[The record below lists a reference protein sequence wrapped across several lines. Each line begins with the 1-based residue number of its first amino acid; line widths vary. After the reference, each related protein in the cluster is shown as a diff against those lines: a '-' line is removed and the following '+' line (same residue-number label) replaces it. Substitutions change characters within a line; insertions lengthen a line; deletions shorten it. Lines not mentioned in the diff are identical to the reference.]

1 MKDPMFF
8 ISYVKEAIN
17 DIEDFSKGISKDD
30 FLEDKKTQSAT
41 IRQIEIIGEAIK
53 NLPEEFREKYPEI
66 RWRGI
71 AGMRD
76 KIIHHYFGID
86 VIKIWEVIEED
97 IPKLKEK
104 IDKILE
110 ELESNNKNE
119 GGDQQK

>member
-1 MKDPMFF
+1 MKDPTFF
-8 ISYVKEAIN
+8 INHVKEAIK

-30 FLEDKKTQSAT
+30 FLKDKKTQSAT

-53 NLPEEFREKYPEI
+53 NLPDEFKEKYPEI

-86 VIKIWEVIEED
+86 VIKIWEVIEKD
-97 IPKLKEK
+97 IPKLKEQ
-104 IDKILE
+104 INKILE
-110 ELESNNKNE
+110 ELESNNKQVE
-119 GGDQQK
+119 VEQ

>member
-1 MKDPMFF
+1 MKDPIFF
-8 ISYVKEAIN
+8 INHAKEAIK

-30 FLEDKKTQSAT
+30 FLKDKKTQSAT

-53 NLPEEFREKYPEI
+53 NLPDEFKEKYPEI

-86 VIKIWEVIEED
+86 VIKIWEVIEKD
-97 IPKLKEK
+97 IPKLKEQ
-104 IDKILE
+104 INEILE
-110 ELESNNKNE
+110 ELESNNKQVE
-119 GGDQQK
+119 VEQ

>member
-1 MKDPMFF
+1 MKDPTFF
-8 ISYVKEAIN
+8 INHVKEAIK

-30 FLEDKKTQSAT
+30 FLKDKKTQSAT

-53 NLPEEFREKYPEI
+53 NLPDEFKEKYPEI

-86 VIKIWEVIEED
+86 VIKIWEVIEKD
-97 IPKLKEK
+97 IPKLKEQ
-104 IDKILE
+104 INEILE
-110 ELESNNKNE
+110 ELESNNKQVE
-119 GGDQQK
+119 VEQ